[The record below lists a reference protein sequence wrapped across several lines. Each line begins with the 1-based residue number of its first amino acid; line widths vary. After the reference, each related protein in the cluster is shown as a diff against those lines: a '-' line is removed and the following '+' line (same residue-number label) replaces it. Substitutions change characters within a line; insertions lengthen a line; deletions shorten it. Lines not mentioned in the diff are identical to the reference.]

1 MLQRA
6 TAFLSLCFSKEDEFV
21 YPQERFM
28 TAFTFEYFRKGEAP
42 ILREKIEISNPA
54 AIWLHVEALALR
66 AGESPG
72 AFIRVRDERGQV
84 VVRAGVATALVAIEQ
99 CPCGCEL
106 KEILR
111 GGKKF
116 DGLPLSP
123 CKTLSSRLCKALAP
137 SAH

>member
-1 MLQRA
+1 MFFQGGRIRLPAGTLYDR
-6 TAFLSLCFSKEDEFV
+6 V
-21 YPQERFM
+21 YVRIFPEGRSANS
-28 TAFTFEYFRKGEAP
+28 TRKNRNLEPGG
-42 ILREKIEISNPA
+42 
-54 AIWLHVEALALR
+54 IWLHVEALALR

-137 SAH
+137 SAN